1 MFHSIQIVV
10 DHKCSAFSGERVFII
25 TEHPDGFSANN
36 PQYGT
41 SRTFVTPIQAVLALV
56 RDNGGKEA
64 RA

>member
-1 MFHSIQIVV
+1 MPNSIQIVV
-10 DHKCSAFSGERVFII
+10 EHTCSAFSGERVFMI
-25 TEHPDGFSANN
+25 TEHPDGFSAKN

-41 SRTFVTPIQAVLALV
+41 SRTFATPILAVLALV